1 MCLLRT
7 LSVMLVALACAQGLS
22 AQGMAAAAA
31 KEKERRAKQKAT
43 TPVKTYETGQLGSVG
58 TLANDTSAPPAE
70 ATTTAT
76 RPDAAAEP
84 RARSSDAGD
93 RGEAYWRSRAQQ
105 MRAAV
110 ATAEQKLKAAE
121 GAAVQAGP
129 LQPGDYKVPCQKGRV
144 FEPGHTLGEEM
155 NPCAATGVRHE
166 VAVAAKTRVESARQA
181 LADARQALVRF
192 EEEARRAGA
201 LPGWIR

>member
-1 MCLLRT
+1 
-7 LSVMLVALACAQGLS
+7 MLVTLACAQSLS

-31 KEKERRAKQKAT
+31 KEKERRGKQKAT
-43 TPVKTYETGQLGSVG
+43 TPVKNYETEQLGSVG
-58 TLANDTSAPPAE
+58 TLANDTSVPPAE
-70 ATTTAT
+70 ATTAAT
-76 RPDAAAEP
+76 RPDAVTEP
-84 RARSSDAGD
+84 RAGSFDGGE
-93 RGEAYWRSRAQQ
+93 RGESYWRSRAQQ

-110 ATAEQKLKAAE
+110 AAAEKKLKAAE

-155 NPCAATGVRHE
+155 NPCASTGVSHE

-181 LADARQALVRF
+181 LSEARQALANF